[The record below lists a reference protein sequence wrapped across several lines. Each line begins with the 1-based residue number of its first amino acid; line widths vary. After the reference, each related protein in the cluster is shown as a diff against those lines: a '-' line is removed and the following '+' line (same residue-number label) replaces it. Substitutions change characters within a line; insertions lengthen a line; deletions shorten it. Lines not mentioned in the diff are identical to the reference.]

1 MAPDGS
7 NKECEVRMRRS
18 YPLTA
23 IYSCPYM
30 RLGGA
35 ITPDTIDSTLEYTKF
50 SRLNL
55 VLEYSVPRV
64 DLVLVARVIFFK
76 KNSMA
81 HGRYQAVK
89 YMNINVPSAR
99 WNT

>member
-7 NKECEVRMRRS
+7 NEECEVRMRRS

-23 IYSCPYM
+23 IYSCPYL

-35 ITPDTIDSTLEYTKF
+35 ITPDTIDSTTDSTIEYT
-50 SRLNL
+50 SRLNF

-64 DLVLVARVIFFK
+64 VL
-76 KNSMA
+76 
-81 HGRYQAVK
+81 QL
-89 YMNINVPSAR
+89 
-99 WNT
+99 